1 MDEAASVS
9 LLLSLMV
16 LGLFL
21 AAQRWSGDFIARTQ

>member
-1 MDEAASVS
+1 VS

-21 AAQRWSGDFIARTQ
+21 AAQRWSGNIVARSN